1 MSNTINM
8 LNTGEVANVAFGL
21 LRDIQENG
29 KSRDILDNLEIP
41 NNRIILSEAQK
52 RAEELRYTNYCK
64 IAGPSFSGDKK
75 AKNDYYLICN
85 ENHRLYGKGVVMG
98 ITSKKSGKKVAVPF
112 YINTDLLKDPNITN
126 NEWYLNA
133 GGYVVCIGSTTALH
147 NYITGYHYVHHI
159 NGVKTDNYAENL
171 VESNC
176 YLNSQDKLNNSYG
189 ISGIS
194 VGYNMNKTNGT
205 GTLWRVTC
213 GDENKGYSEY
223 LMAAAN
229 KYLWHMQAYGE
240 AYKLDNFNQSK
251 LILNAIKYTGLRY
264 DVAMALVE
272 LIIKL
277 SYCRNAND
285 MFLLATEAGLEL
297 SCNINNLRLIDEK
310 VFLKYC
316 RENKMAYDRTYY
328 VQQLGRVVRKDSTYK
343 KK

>member
-52 RAEELRYTNYCK
+52 RAEELRSNNYSK
-64 IAGPSFSGDKK
+64 IADPSFSGEKY
-75 AKNDYYLICN
+75 AKNSYYIICN
-85 ENHRLYGKGVVMG
+85 QNHRLYGKGVVMG
-98 ITSKKSGKKVAVPF
+98 LTSKKNGKKVAVPF
-112 YINTDLLKDPNITN
+112 YINADLLKDPAITR

-133 GGYVVCIGSTTALH
+133 NGYVVSSLSALH
-147 NYITGYHYVHHI
+147 NYVSGYAYVHHI
-159 NGVKTDNYAENL
+159 NGLKTDNYAENL
-171 VESNC
+171 VESNS

-223 LMAAAN
+223 LMAVAN
-229 KYLWHMQAYGE
+229 KYLWHMQTFQE
-240 AYKLDNFNQSK
+240 AYALDSFNQSK
-251 LILNAIKYTGLRY
+251 FILNAVKYTGLRY
-264 DVAMALVE
+264 DVAMRLAELV
-272 LIIKL
+272 IKI
-277 SYCRNAND
+277 SHSRNIYD
-285 MFLLATEAGLEL
+285 MQILTTQAGLPL
-297 SCNINNLRLIDEK
+297 TYSVNNMFLIDEK
-310 VFLKYC
+310 KFLKYC